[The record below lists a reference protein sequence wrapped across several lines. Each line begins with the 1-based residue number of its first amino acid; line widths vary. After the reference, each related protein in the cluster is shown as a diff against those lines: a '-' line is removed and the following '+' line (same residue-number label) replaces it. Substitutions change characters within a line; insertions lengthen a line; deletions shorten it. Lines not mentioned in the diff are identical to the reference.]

1 MLDVLREANANA
13 MSVEKRDSK
22 WRLREKATD
31 FKSSLV
37 RESLYKEKT
46 NAFVVIEVGLA
57 GDKQPLKRIAIYP
70 DIKKYPNVAEELT
83 FRDIAFDF
91 AQGPPVSQTH
101 RGDQILGGEISRQ
114 DRLRDSGF
122 TTPRADRKRSL
133 GSEELTN
140 DTLSIESS
148 LWNGKADTTD

>member
-1 MLDVLREANANA
+1 MPTPCL
-13 MSVEKRDSK
+13 SKTRDSK

-46 NAFVVIEVGLA
+46 NVFVVIEVGLA

-91 AQGPPVSQTH
+91 AARTSCFPN
-101 RGDQILGGEISRQ
+101 
-114 DRLRDSGF
+114 
-122 TTPRADRKRSL
+122 TPR
-133 GSEELTN
+133 
-140 DTLSIESS
+140 
-148 LWNGKADTTD
+148 